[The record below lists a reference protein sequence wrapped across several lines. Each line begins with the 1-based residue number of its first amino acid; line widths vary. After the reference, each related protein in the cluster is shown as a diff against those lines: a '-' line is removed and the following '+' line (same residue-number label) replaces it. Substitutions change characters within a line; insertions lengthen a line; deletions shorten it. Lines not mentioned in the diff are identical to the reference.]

1 VYSTFQYFRLCRC
14 APLSAAALPRPPGTR
29 PALRSKPCG
38 GATRTSVSA
47 LSRWCTRTGPAG
59 PQRAQI
65 ATTENRQ
72 GVSGTWAANEHRHP
86 PPARRIPP
94 TAPACLVLPCVGCCA
109 AGSTAVGVAC
119 GASERRPPMNPPLP
133 FNSFCAGFRRSRR
146 VRHVRGRGLVV
157 YAPASSHGAAA
168 VVGRGFYRR
177 RRAPSRL
184 AADLNGNQRRKYC
197 KSTVSRVQSSAD
209 TSHLLSVPCVVSAKT
224 QLT

>member
-1 VYSTFQYFRLCRC
+1 MGACVVEQSGVRT
-14 APLSAAALPRPPGTR
+14 
-29 PALRSKPCG
+29 G
-38 GATRTSVSA
+38 GAPNREHN
-47 LSRWCTRTGPAG
+47 
-59 PQRAQI
+59 QRGLGN
-65 ATTENRQ
+65 NRKQ
-72 GVSGTWAANEHRHP
+72 FGVRGTWAANEHRHP

-119 GASERRPPMNPPLP
+119 GASERRPPMKSPLP
-133 FNSFCAGFRRSRR
+133 FNSLCAGFRRSRR

-197 KSTVSRVQSSAD
+197 KSTVQYSIRNLLSRSSSATKAD
-209 TSHLLSVPCVVSAKT
+209 CEMCVTENTVD
-224 QLT
+224 LIYICL